1 MAAAE
6 IVEKVS
12 SYGTSYRITWGKFN
26 EDLGRSFNSR
36 EAAEAMATLIRELPD
51 GYRISYRVA
60 PAGSMW
66 ATSGWQIT
74 GPGAW
79 KSTTT
84 LDLDALT
91 ADMRRA
97 IDGQDARIARA
108 NAKAAEVATAEAERL
123 VAIQADQ
130 IRREMGLATER
141 QVEYIVT
148 LLARRARNGDGGGF
162 FSGPTTIE
170 GIRRLTKD
178 EASTYI
184 DSLTENY

>member
-1 MAAAE
+1 MATAE

-26 EDLGRSFNSR
+26 EDLGRGFNSR
-36 EAAEAMATLIRELPD
+36 EAAEAMAALIRELPD
-51 GYRISYRVA
+51 GYRIGYRVA
-60 PAGSMW
+60 RAGSIHGK
-66 ATSGWQIT
+66 SGWEIT
-74 GPGAW
+74 GPANYR
-79 KSTTT
+79 SAPT

-108 NAKAAEVATAEAERL
+108 NAKAAAQATAEAERM
-123 VAIQADQ
+123 VAVQADQ

-141 QVEYIVT
+141 QVEYIVS

-162 FSGPTTIE
+162 FSGPTNIE